1 MMNKESDGSRD
12 AVQAEDPRPWGMR
25 GPGWAFAL
33 GTMFL
38 VVVAMIAVFVV
49 GQGGQNKA
57 GPSEVTTTVTAPAPS
72 GAGQST
78 SGGPSGS
85 STTAS
90 GASHQCPTPKQDTT
104 PAESTDW
111 KTTWEVTGQVLAPST
126 EAGPK
131 VKKEGLR
138 RCFDRSPRGAV
149 AFAANTFLGFM
160 QAPDL
165 ARQVALQQMTP
176 GAARDQTLQNPGT
189 TDTSVQLGIAAYRV
203 LAWSPDTAQIELA
216 VTVSTRPGTWTRV
229 APRIVWSGDDW
240 KMDGANLGPD
250 PAPLDSLAMLTQWGP
265 GGTS

>member
-1 MMNKESDGSRD
+1 MMNNKTGSEH
-12 AVQAEDPRPWGMR
+12 EDTRADEPRPWGMR
-25 GPGWAFAL
+25 GPGWVLAL

-49 GQGGQNKA
+49 GRGGQKNA
-57 GPSEVTTTVTAPAPS
+57 GPTEVTRTVTAPALS
-72 GAGQST
+72 GAGQAS
-78 SGGPSGS
+78 SSAPSGS
-85 STTAS
+85 STAAS
-90 GASHQCPTPKQDTT
+90 GQCPTPKQDSA
-104 PAESTDW
+104 PAETAEL
-111 KTTWEVTGQVLAPST
+111 KTTWEVTGQVLSPST

-131 VKKEGLR
+131 VKSDGLR

-160 QAPDL
+160 QAPDV
-165 ARQVALQQMTP
+165 ARQVALHQMTP
-176 GAARDQTLQNPGT
+176 GAARDQTLQSPGT
-189 TDTSVQLGIAAYRV
+189 TDTSTQFGIAGYRV
-203 LAWSPDTAQIELA
+203 LAWSPDAAQVEFA

-265 GGTS
+265 GGAS